1 MPLSIKVTT
10 AHLQHYYSISFNIH
24 KSSMSA
30 LVDIWTMEA
39 AKQHEKAADKATT
52 QVEPRGY
59 AAGWS
64 WSPKLRQF
72 KVVNYSDASLFMLLH
87 CFSP

>member
-1 MPLSIKVTT
+1 
-10 AHLQHYYSISFNIH
+10 
-24 KSSMSA
+24 
-30 LVDIWTMEA
+30 MEA
-39 AKQHEKAADKATT
+39 AKQHEKAADNKATT